1 MNILLS
7 KEEILQKS
15 LEALKESF
23 NIKASFRKEIG
34 QYTPYEI
41 QMRFLLNGRETVK
54 NYHLEIDKP
63 RSTFI
68 GQLAIKQKQLSNK
81 IILVTDFVP
90 PTIADKLR
98 ELDIFFF
105 DANGNAFFNEPEFY
119 IFISSRGR
127 TLNLSSP
134 KPSLIF
140 QASGLKL
147 LFVLLSV
154 PNAENKTYR
163 ELAEMSG
170 VSLGSVSEVMNALT
184 AELYLVKQ
192 NEKRILFRKDFLMK
206 RWVQG
211 FAEILRP
218 KLSEMQFEAEDS
230 EWWRETDLAKIGA
243 CWSGEVAADMMT
255 GYLTPTTT
263 LIYAKGLS
271 SSLLPLVKEH
281 KLRRVREG
289 NVKTRR
295 KFWNFNESDNIAPP
309 LLIYADL
316 LATAESRNLEAAQ
329 IIYDEHLAG
338 LVE

>member
-1 MNILLS
+1 MDILHS
-7 KEEILQKS
+7 KEEILQRS

-23 NIKASFRKEIG
+23 DIRASFKKEVG
-34 QYTPYEI
+34 QYTAYEI
-41 QMRFLLNGRETVK
+41 QMSFLLNSRKIVK

-63 RSTFI
+63 HSTII
-68 GQLAIKQKQLSNK
+68 GQLALKQKQLSNK

-98 ELDIFFF
+98 ELDISFF
-105 DANGNAFFNEPEFY
+105 DASGNAFFNEPEFY

-127 TLNLSSP
+127 TLNVSTP

-140 QASGLKL
+140 QASGLQL
-147 LFVLLSV
+147 LFVLLCV

-170 VSLGSVSEVMNALT
+170 VSLGTVSEVMNALT

-192 NEKRILFRKDFLMK
+192 AEKRTLFRKDGLMK
-206 RWVQG
+206 RWVQS
-211 FAEILRP
+211 FSEVLRP
-218 KLSEMQFEAEDS
+218 RLFEAQFEAEDVD
-230 EWWRETDLAKIGA
+230 WWEEIGLAKVTA
-243 CWSGEVAADMMT
+243 CWGGEVAADMLT
-255 GYLTPTTT
+255 GYLNPTKA
-263 LIYAKGLS
+263 LIYVKGSPS
-271 SSLLPLVKEH
+271 SLVKEY

-289 NVKTRR
+289 NVKIRR
-295 KFWNFNESDNIAPP
+295 KFWNFNEGDIIAPP
-309 LLIYADL
+309 LLVYTDL

>member
-1 MNILLS
+1 MDMLHS
-7 KEEILQKS
+7 KEGILQSS

-23 NIKASFRKEIG
+23 DIKASFKKEIG
-34 QYTPYEI
+34 QDTSYEI
-41 QMRFLLNGRETVK
+41 QMSFSFDGRKAVK

-68 GQLAIKQKQLSNK
+68 GQLALKQKQMSNK

-90 PTIADKLR
+90 PTTADKLR
-98 ELDIFFF
+98 ELDISFF
-105 DANGNAFFNEPEFY
+105 DANGNAFFNESEFY
-119 IFISSRGR
+119 IFISSRGK
-127 TLNLSSP
+127 TLNVSNP

-140 QASGLKL
+140 QASGLQL

-154 PNAENKTYR
+154 PNSENKTYR

-170 VSLGSVSEVMNALT
+170 VSLGTVSEVMNALI

-192 NEKRILFRKDFLMK
+192 AERRILFRKDFLIK
-206 RWVQG
+206 RWVQS

-218 KLSEMQFEAEDS
+218 KLSEVQFEAEDVG
-230 EWWRETDLAKIGA
+230 WWEEADLAKLKA

-255 GYLTPTTT
+255 SYLNPTKA
-263 LIYAKGLS
+263 LIYSKE
-271 SSLLPLVKEH
+271 LLLRLLVNKY

-289 NVKTRR
+289 NVKIRR
-295 KFWNFNESDNIAPP
+295 KFWSFNEGDIIAPP
-309 LLIYADL
+309 LLVYADL

-329 IIYDEHLAG
+329 IIYDKYLAG

>member
-1 MNILLS
+1 MDILHS
-7 KEEILQKS
+7 KEGVLQRS
-15 LEALKESF
+15 LEALKGSF
-23 NIKASFRKEIG
+23 DIRASFKKEIG
-34 QYTPYEI
+34 QDMPYEI
-41 QMRFLLNGRETVK
+41 QMSFLLDGRETVK

-63 RSTFI
+63 RSTII
-68 GQLAIKQKQLSNK
+68 GQLALKQKHLSNK

-98 ELDIFFF
+98 ELDISFF

-127 TLNLSSP
+127 TLNVSTP

-140 QASGLKL
+140 QASGLQL

-170 VSLGSVSEVMNALT
+170 VSLGTVSEVMNALI

-192 NEKRILFRKDFLMK
+192 DEKRTLFRKDGLIK
-206 RWVQG
+206 RWVQS
-211 FAEILRP
+211 FSEILRP
-218 KLSEMQFEAEDS
+218 KLSEMQFEAEDVD
-230 EWWRETDLAKIGA
+230 WWDETGLAKVRA
-243 CWSGEVAADMMT
+243 CWGGEVAADILT
-255 GYLTPTTT
+255 GHLNPTKA
-263 LIYAKGLS
+263 LIYVKGSPLS
-271 SSLLPLVKEH
+271 LVKEY

-295 KFWNFNESDNIAPP
+295 KFWNFNESDIIAPP
-309 LLIYADL
+309 LLVYADL